1 MQSGML
7 VVFHLLAANSLHPLL
22 ALGGL
27 TTAYSTGTDMAV
39 ATGSETSWSS
49 II

>member
-7 VVFHLLAANSLHPLL
+7 VVFHLLAANFFHPLL
-22 ALGGL
+22 GLGGL
-27 TTAYSTGTDMAV
+27 TTAYRTGTDMAV
-39 ATGSETSWSS
+39 TTGSETSWSS